1 MARKVLIVEDND
13 VVRGSLC
20 DWLSAT
26 FPDYCFQTA
35 KSGEEAVN
43 KVLAGPPA
51 MVLMDIGLP
60 RMNGIQATRMI
71 KAASPETEVVM
82 LTIHEDTKY
91 QADASE
97 AGANAYVTKRK
108 MHSELIPVMRRLLSK

>member
-1 MARKVLIVEDND
+1 MARTVLIVEDND

-26 FPDYCFQTA
+26 FPDYSFQTA

-51 MVLMDIGLP
+51 IVLMDIGLR

-82 LTIHEDTKY
+82 LTIHEERKY
-91 QADASE
+91 QVDASE
-97 AGANAYVTKRK
+97 AGASAYVTKRK